1 MYKNKIRYLNY
12 ITEIVLKMDENNNG
26 SIVSFSLNLASKLIY
41 ANLQNYAG
49 KGFDDAASNA

>member
-1 MYKNKIRYLNY
+1 
-12 ITEIVLKMDENNNG
+12 MDENNNG